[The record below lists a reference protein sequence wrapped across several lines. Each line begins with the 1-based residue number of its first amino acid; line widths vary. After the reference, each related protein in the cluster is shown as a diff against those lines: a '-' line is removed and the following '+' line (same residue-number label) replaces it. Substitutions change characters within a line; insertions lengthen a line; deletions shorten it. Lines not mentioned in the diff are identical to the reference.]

1 MADLGKSMSVSGRGA
16 LADAAERLDRVAR
29 VVKDQQLAETRSGPR
44 IALNDVYIASPEE
57 AWAKKF
63 MTQAIGPAA
72 MRLEPPAAP
81 FCQADLARQ
90 GLCTMQPEVLAASPV
105 LARQTAAAPEVR
117 PAQESARGNIGGAIG
132 KPPRKRG
139 LFGLFGRR

>member
-1 MADLGKSMSVSGRGA
+1 MADLSRTSGGRGA
-16 LADAAERLDRVAR
+16 LSEAAERFDRLAR

-72 MRLEPPAAP
+72 MRLEPPQAP

-90 GLCTMQPEVLAASPV
+90 GICSMQPEPMV
-105 LARQTAAAPEVR
+105 ARSVQAYAAPEVR
-117 PAQESARGNIGGAIG
+117 PAAALAPRAPQPIGGTIG
-132 KPPRKRG
+132 KPQRRRSLLG
-139 LFGLFGRR
+139 RLFGGS

>member
-1 MADLGKSMSVSGRGA
+1 MADLGKSINVSGRGA

-44 IALNDVYIASPEE
+44 IALNDAYIASPEE

-72 MRLEPPAAP
+72 IRLDPPQAP
-81 FCQADLARQ
+81 FCHADLARQ
-90 GLCTMQPEVLAASPV
+90 GLCSMQPEVLAAQPV
-105 LARQTAAAPEVR
+105 PALAAAAPEVR
-117 PAQESARGNIGGAIG
+117 PAQESSRASIGGAIG
-132 KPPRKRG
+132 KPTRKRG
-139 LFGLFGRR
+139 ILGLFGRR

>member
-1 MADLGKSMSVSGRGA
+1 MADLGRSVNVSGRGA

-72 MRLEPPAAP
+72 LRLEPPAAP

-90 GLCTMQPEVLAASPV
+90 GLCSMQPEVLAAEPV
-105 LARQTAAAPEVR
+105 PPVRTMAVPEVR
-117 PAQESARGNIGGAIG
+117 PAQESPRGPIGGAIG

-139 LFGLFGRR
+139 LFRFFGRR

>member
-1 MADLGKSMSVSGRGA
+1 MADLGRTNTGRGA
-16 LADAAERLDRVAR
+16 LAEAAERFDRLAR

-72 MRLEPPAAP
+72 MRLEPPQAP

-90 GLCTMQPEVLAASPV
+90 GICSMQPEAMV
-105 LARQTAAAPEVR
+105 ARSAQAYAAPDVR
-117 PAQESARGNIGGAIG
+117 PAVPLAPQAPQPIGGAIG
-132 KPPRKRG
+132 KPRRKRSLLG
-139 LFGLFGRR
+139 RLFGRR